1 MFLFE
6 GVTIRN
12 FRSLNS
18 VSLGKKWGTN
28 GKPLPELV
36 CIIGQP
42 NTGKS
47 NFFDV
52 FKFIRD
58 MNLYG
63 IKTACDKRGGFDNI
77 RTANKFSPIEFEFVL
92 SDICGTE
99 YRYLLS
105 LNKDEHG
112 NVTRKDNVTAK
123 IPNKSLDVDFTT
135 KVTSYFNDVFIPCFT
150 EKGLRETYDNNIS
163 QILKED
169 GSNFVSVLN
178 LKSGFDKEAKYFAR
192 HITEPLRIKSYSTA
206 VKVERDDDCEFTYK
220 QILMVDEGNSVVKK
234 YEDNRK
240 QISSNILKYMA
251 YVVFCGTLYD
261 YKVVCIQDLENGLY
275 FTLQEELTEL
285 LRCAAG
291 EHRKTVFMI
300 THSPHVLNMLDDK
313 NVFIFHTNAN
323 GHTEVKQ
330 ACDLPL
336 IHNMV
341 EEGCQLGYLWTTDYL
356 TPDKDGTFP
365 GNPPDA

>member
-6 GVTIRN
+6 GITIRN
-12 FRSLNS
+12 FKSLNS
-18 VSLGKKWGTN
+18 VSIGKKWGTR
-28 GKPLPELV
+28 GQPLPELV

-52 FKFIRD
+52 FSFIRD

-77 RTANKFSPIEFEFVL
+77 RTTDKFSPIEFEFVL
-92 SDICGTE
+92 SDVCGTE

-112 NVTRKDNVTAK
+112 DVTRKDNVTAK
-123 IPNKSLDVDFTT
+123 IPKKSGDVNFPTQ
-135 KVTSYFNDVFIPCFT
+135 VVSYFNELFIPSFT
-150 EKGLRETYDNNIS
+150 DKGLRQQYSSSPSIVMEDN
-163 QILKED
+163 
-169 GSNFVSVLN
+169 GSNFVSVLDR
-178 LKSGFDKEAKYFAR
+178 KSGFDKENRYFKQ
-192 HITEPLRIKSYSTA
+192 HILGPLHIKDYRTYIKS
-206 VKVERDDDCEFTYK
+206 EHDDDGEFTYK
-220 QILMVDEGNSVVKK
+220 QVLIVHEDNSTIKK

-240 QISSNILKYMA
+240 QISANILKYMA
-251 YVVFCGTLYD
+251 YVVLCGTLYD
-261 YKVVCIQDLENGLY
+261 YHVVCIQDLENGLY

-285 LRCAAG
+285 LRCAAS
-291 EHRKTVFMI
+291 EHRKTVFLI

-313 NVFIFHTNAN
+313 NVFIFHTNVN

-330 ACDLPL
+330 ACNLPL
-336 IHNMV
+336 VHNMV
-341 EEGCQLGYLWTTDYL
+341 KEGCQLGYLWTTDYL
-356 TPDKDGTFP
+356 TPEKDGTFP
-365 GNPPDA
+365 GNPPEA